1 MASDNDDAKEQRV
14 VNFFSEDFED
24 MLCWRLVDAV
34 TPARYLDIGANH
46 PVKNSVTNFFYR
58 EGWRGVAV
66 DPLPQFVNLWSR
78 HRPEDVFL
86 TAAVGAAG
94 NPEDAMNFF
103 EYEPSVLSTGD
114 PDRHRQLRSDPDA
127 RHLATHTVPLMT
139 AEQVVD
145 AYPEM
150 YRGVGLLSVDVEG
163 GEFDV
168 LQGLNL
174 ERVRPEVACV
184 EISGLIR
191 YGGVFDTPSFQLL
204 SAHDYVMKAV
214 SNSSFVFVDSRLE
227 RFASSGGLPFGLR

>member
-1 MASDNDDAKEQRV
+1 MPIRNS
-14 VNFFSEDFED
+14 
-24 MLCWRLVDAV
+24 
-34 TPARYLDIGANH
+34 IG
-46 PVKNSVTNFFYR
+46 
-58 EGWRGVAV
+58 G
-66 DPLPQFVNLWSR
+66 
-78 HRPEDVFL
+78 
-86 TAAVGAAG
+86 
-94 NPEDAMNFF
+94 
-103 EYEPSVLSTGD
+103 
-114 PDRHRQLRSDPDA
+114 
-127 RHLATHTVPLMT
+127 
-139 AEQVVD
+139 
-145 AYPEM
+145 
-150 YRGVGLLSVDVEG
+150 GVGLLSVDVEG

>member
-1 MASDNDDAKEQRV
+1 ME
-14 VNFFSEDFED
+14 FFSEDFED
-24 MLCWRLVDAV
+24 LLCWRLVDAL

-66 DPLPQFVNLWSR
+66 DPLPQFANLWSR

-86 TAAVGAAG
+86 TAVVGAAG

-145 AYPEM
+145 AYPAM
-150 YRGVGLLSVDVEG
+150 YRGG
-163 GEFDV
+163 
-168 LQGLNL
+168 
-174 ERVRPEVACV
+174 
-184 EISGLIR
+184 
-191 YGGVFDTPSFQLL
+191 
-204 SAHDYVMKAV
+204 SAFSQSM
-214 SNSSFVFVDSRLE
+214 SREESSTSSR
-227 RFASSGGLPFGLR
+227 A